1 MAQPAAIIRIKN
13 LRLRTFIGIKEEEIN
28 NRQDIVINVTI
39 HYPADKARTSEDIN
53 DALNYRTVTKNI
65 IQHVENNRFSLLE
78 KLTQDVLDIA
88 REHHWVTYAE
98 VEIDKLHALRYAD
111 SVSMTLAGSV
121 NRHIGRLHEHSDHRR
136 DGINWSPFDSA
147 FAGAGPS
154 NYGSDA

>member
-1 MAQPAAIIRIKN
+1 MHRVRQASAGRRKHIPLPQSHYSQVQRKNQFPPA
-13 LRLRTFIGIKEEEIN
+13 LTRL
-28 NRQDIVINVTI
+28 
-39 HYPADKARTSEDIN
+39 HLN

-111 SVSMTLAGSV
+111 SVSMTLSWQ
-121 NRHIGRLHEHSDHRR
+121 R
-136 DGINWSPFDSA
+136 
-147 FAGAGPS
+147 
-154 NYGSDA
+154 

>member
-1 MAQPAAIIRIKN
+1 MFSGKKKEKNNTRENFVTMATPPS
-13 LRLRTFIGIKEEEIN
+13 
-28 NRQDIVINVTI
+28 
-39 HYPADKARTSEDIN
+39 PADKARTSEDIN

-111 SVSMTLAGSV
+111 SVSMTLSWQ
-121 NRHIGRLHEHSDHRR
+121 R
-136 DGINWSPFDSA
+136 
-147 FAGAGPS
+147 
-154 NYGSDA
+154 